1 MNRTQARTFDPVLSD
16 LAGYLAQQD
25 RADAAAN
32 EAMERPGLIEFR
44 DALAAVAAA
53 PDRLLRKLRDAWIE
67 SPGMFMREIADQLN
81 HLGLRTRSGSPW
93 RFEYVRRVLKR
104 STSAAA

>member
-1 MNRTQARTFDPVLSD
+1 MTMNRTQARTFDPVLSD

-81 HLGLRTRSGSPW
+81 DALADGAENHLDALECDAR
-93 RFEYVRRVLKR
+93 EVLGDW
-104 STSAAA
+104 